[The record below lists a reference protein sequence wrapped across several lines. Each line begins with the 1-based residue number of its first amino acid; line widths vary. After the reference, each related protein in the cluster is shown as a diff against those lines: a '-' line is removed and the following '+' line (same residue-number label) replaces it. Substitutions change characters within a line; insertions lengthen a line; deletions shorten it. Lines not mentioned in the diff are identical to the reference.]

1 MFLLPTLVARAWA
14 PQSSHLIPLAFEP
27 VVHPNGTFEV
37 AFDAESVSLF
47 FIDRDQQRSG
57 FAERVHGD
65 ADVDVTME
73 PTATYSG
80 TLVDEN
86 AQPVAGRTLEMYVKT
101 SDDKSVAA
109 QQTDKAGRF
118 RFTGVPSNVPLQF
131 SNRHESDGP
140 ECYVVN
146 GDRMF
151 NPGEVRENDQ
161 LKLHRVSSSSPNVRS
176 AVPLAE
182 ECREHLPERPL
193 EWDARLVALLG
204 DDSRG
209 CGQND
214 RSIV

>member
-1 MFLLPTLVARAWA
+1 MTSDKPVEVEFQRSWNGKRRITGRLMFDGAPYTPSPTLVARAWGPPDPLLRFPA
-14 PQSSHLIPLAFEP
+14 LAFEP

-37 AFDAESVSLF
+37 AFDAESASLF
-47 FIDRDQQRSG
+47 FVDRDQQRSG
-57 FAERVHGD
+57 FAKQVHGD

-80 TLVDEN
+80 TLVDDN

-101 SDDKSVAA
+101 SDYKPVAA

-131 SNRHESDGP
+131 SNRHEIDGP

-151 NPGEVRENDQ
+151 NPGEVEG
-161 LKLHRVSSSSPNVRS
+161 
-176 AVPLAE
+176 E
-182 ECREHLPERPL
+182 
-193 EWDARLVALLG
+193 
-204 DDSRG
+204 
-209 CGQND
+209 
-214 RSIV
+214 